1 MHDIPLFPLNIFLL
15 PGDFTQL
22 YIFEERYKQLINE
35 CVEKNQP
42 FGIPFSSRINTLKL
56 GSLVKV
62 SEVIKR
68 HPSGEID
75 ILVQSVGLFRL
86 NQFNFQK
93 EDKLYPTG
101 DISGLEKVENF
112 SASPSLMDK
121 FKKYLLEYG
130 NVANKLLSVKQLLV
144 FDIANEL
151 YLTEVEKLELLRC
164 ETKEEYNSFLE
175 NYLHYLNLLEEQE
188 KSVYQNIYLN

>member
-1 MHDIPLFPLNIFLL
+1 MHDVPLFPLNIFLL

-22 YIFEERYKQLINE
+22 YIFEERYKQLVNE
-35 CVEKNQP
+35 CVEKDIP
-42 FGIPFSSRINTLKL
+42 FGIPFSSRMNTLKL

-68 HPSGEID
+68 HASGELD
-75 ILVQSVGLFRL
+75 ILVQSIGLFRL
-86 NQFNFQK
+86 NEFSFQK

-101 DISGLEKVENF
+101 AISDVQNVENF
-112 SASPSLMDK
+112 PASRSLMDK

-130 NVANKLLSVKQLLV
+130 SVANKLLSVNQLLV

-151 YLTEVEKLELLRC
+151 YLTEIEKLELLRC
-164 ETKEEYNSFLE
+164 ETKEEYNTYLE
-175 NYLHYLNLLEEQE
+175 NYIHYLNLLEMQE